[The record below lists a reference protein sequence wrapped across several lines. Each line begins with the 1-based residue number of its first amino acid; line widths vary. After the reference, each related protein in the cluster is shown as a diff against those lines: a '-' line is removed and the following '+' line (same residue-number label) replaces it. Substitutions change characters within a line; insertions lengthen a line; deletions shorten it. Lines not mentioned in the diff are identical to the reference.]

1 LALKRPS
8 VLALGVE
15 IASAPLGERLERAPV
30 ARPFDEHDRVR
41 LRAGENLLSVH
52 GRIFTAH
59 RCPPAGRSIARA
71 RRHRLAAVVVER
83 EGRK

>member
-30 ARPFDEHDRVR
+30 ARPFDEHDRAR
-41 LRAGENLLSVH
+41 LAGGENALCVH
-52 GRIFTAH
+52 VRVFTA
-59 RCPPAGRSIARA
+59 RRTRPASRSISRA
-71 RRHRLAAVVVER
+71 STA
-83 EGRK
+83 